1 MTVRDDID
9 TIDLAHL
16 DRMVADLGRRLSKRR
31 DGELPDTALIYSNA
45 VLGAL
50 ARVKDH
56 RAYAVYLAAQINTH
70 GAHGE
75 TTTEDIDDAIER
87 LTAYRERI
95 Q

>member
-16 DRMVADLGRRLSKRR
+16 GQAVADLTKRLSKRR
-31 DGELPDTALIYSNA
+31 DGELPDAAIVYSHA

-50 ARVKDH
+50 ARVRDH
-56 RAYAVYLAAQINTH
+56 RAYAVYLAAQIDTH

-75 TTTEDIDDAIER
+75 TTTEDIDDAIEQ